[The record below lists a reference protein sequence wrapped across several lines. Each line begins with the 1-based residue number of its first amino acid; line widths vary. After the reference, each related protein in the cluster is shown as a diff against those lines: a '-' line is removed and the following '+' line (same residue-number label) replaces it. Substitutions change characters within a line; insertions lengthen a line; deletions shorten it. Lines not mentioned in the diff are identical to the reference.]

1 MSDRW
6 VDAGAAT
13 ARHFLEVGFV
23 PLLEVEVLR
32 ALWRRGG
39 DDRQLAQ
46 ELYTLAGGDAA

>member
-13 ARHFLEVGFV
+13 ARHFLEIGYP
-23 PLLEVEVLR
+23 PLLEIEVVR

-39 DDRQLAQ
+39 DDRQLAR
-46 ELYTLAGGDAA
+46 ELYELVGGDAA